1 MKDFS
6 KRQFRI
12 ADSSPEVKAAY
23 TGYLMFACIG
33 YLTFV
38 LLAVLRVGPGW
49 TDIVVHYRGSEAEG
63 AFPRAFGQ
71 MLEEAHFHAFIE
83 GVTLL
88 VLTHLFVATSVGA
101 RAKLV
106 VISLAFGGTLADLA
120 SPWLVRY
127 VAPEF
132 ALLQLAAWL
141 VMTASAVVLIWV
153 PLYEMW
159 MKGGTR

>member
-23 TGYLMFACIG
+23 TGYLIFACIG

-49 TDIVVHYRGSEAEG
+49 DDIVVHYRGSEVEG

-71 MLEEAHFHAFIE
+71 MLEEAHFHA
-83 GVTLL
+83 
-88 VLTHLFVATSVGA
+88 VGA

-132 ALLQLAAWL
+132 ALLQLAGWL

-159 MKGGTR
+159 MKGRTR